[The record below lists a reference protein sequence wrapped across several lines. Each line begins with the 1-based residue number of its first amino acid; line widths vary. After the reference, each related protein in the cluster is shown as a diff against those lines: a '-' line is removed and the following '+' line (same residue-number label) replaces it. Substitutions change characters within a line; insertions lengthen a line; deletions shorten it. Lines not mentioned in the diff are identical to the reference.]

1 MTIRCQEGHE
11 VDPTSGVCEEGHP
24 PAQVQGAQ
32 AMQAEPV
39 SLPCVWDQCAFATPA
54 VAPTE
59 VNIASMMRYLEGHVE
74 AAHQPKQRVGQQASN
89 RLMEKLPRP
98 EAMLDMSDTQWR
110 EFMREWSRYKRSTG
124 ISGQLMLDQL
134 HGCCSAPLRL
144 DMASEV
150 GDELDGMQEETLLQ
164 TMKRMAVRET
174 NPMVHRNRL
183 RGLVQGETERFRNYV
198 ARLKEVAIDCLYNVK
213 CTDMAHAEDREV
225 SYREEMV
232 RDQAIY
238 GIYDR
243 EIQSKILAKGSR
255 LLGLEAVVVQA
266 EAEEQAK
273 ITQNKLGE
281 APAEVNKVSAFKQGK
296 NEELQKKADLNIPCH
311 FCGQKGHGKFPARE
325 VRQKSCPAWNK
336 ACDRCS
342 KIGHLSPVCKL
353 KEGQK
358 GEKEKVT
365 ANSVMT
371 KKAMFSRVA
380 AIQGIHKCKKKLK
393 LDHVEWSKEFGWR
406 KTAPYTMPKLAMDIT
421 VLKEEQQLL
430 YSMADMQEQKVGK
443 VMGWMSTPDTGAQV
457 VLSGVAL
464 LSRLNIGRRQLIPV
478 SQEVEA
484 ANSYGIN
491 ILGAVLIS
499 ASVSGDNSGRY
510 TQQLCYVSEQVH
522 GLFLSLSACKDLG
535 IVSQDFPLPAPV
547 LPPQPTNPED
557 KQQKAAVAACG
568 TPRGQGQETAQLAEC
583 GCPIRTAPP
592 SPPTECPPG
601 LSTQQQLEDWVLN
614 SYAASAFNV
623 CEHQVLPSMQ
633 GEAMNIVMNKSA
645 RPVANHIP
653 TPVPIH
659 WQEEVKRGLE
669 RDVEIGVL
677 EKVPVNTPTEWLH
690 RMVLAPKHDGSP
702 RRTIDLQPLNEES
715 FRQTH
720 YTPSPWQCAA
730 AVPRDTFK
738 TKLDAW
744 NAFHSVELTPESQ
757 KLTSFATMWGTYRYR
772 KAPMGYL
779 ATGDAY
785 THRYDNIVKEI
796 KHISKCV
803 DDVCL
808 WGETLEETFIRTCQ
822 YLTHCTQNG
831 IIFNPEKFVMGR
843 ESVEFVGFEL
853 TKEGIKPMEE
863 TLQSIRDFPTPT
875 DITGVRSFFGL
886 IQQVSYAFTLTK
898 PMAPFREL
906 LKSSSRFYWDEVLQE
921 MFDKAKEVIIKE
933 IEKGVKTFDKKKPTC
948 IATDW
953 SKEGLGFFLLQKHC
967 SCEVL
972 SPVCCKTGWQLVMAG
987 SRFTK
992 EAESR
997 YSPVEGEAL
1006 AVTYGLHKCRY
1017 YVLGCQNLLI
1027 ATDHQPLLK
1036 IFSDRKLDDIE
1047 NPRLLRLKEKSLIY
1061 KFKIVHVPGRKHA
1074 GPDALSRHPME
1085 GRTVQLAALRVRDSE
1100 EMLECA
1106 VGAPVAALA
1115 ASMVRAV
1122 TLDRVRQATV
1132 RDTILQQ
1139 VMDMVVEGVIDN
1151 KEAWEGDTKEFYKH
1165 RNNLSVISGVL
1176 MYNKRV
1182 VIPRVLRAEV
1192 LECLHAASQGVQ
1204 GMKARAEDTVFWPG
1218 ISGAIVDKRNRCR
1231 TCDTIAPSQ
1240 AAEPP
1245 ITAPPPS
1252 YPFEQIVV
1260 DYFTLDGHTYL
1271 AMADRYSGWLSVSY
1285 NRGLATCKELTSD
1298 MRTWFMTFGAP
1309 AELASDGG
1317 PSLTAHQFQL
1327 FLRNWGVHH
1336 RLSSVGFPH
1345 SNCRAE
1351 LAVKS
1356 AKRLIR
1362 ENVGPGGE
1370 LDCDKFAR
1378 ALLQYRNTKL
1388 QGLGVSPAQIL
1399 FGRELRDFLPFAPG
1413 KGGIRKE
1420 WQIVAE
1426 EREVAL
1432 ARKHVVDMERLEAHT
1447 KELGELEIGQSVSV
1461 QNQVGSKPGRWDK
1474 TGVVVEKGAGPRQY
1488 LVRMDG
1494 SGRITLRNRRFLRKC
1509 SSFADSP
1516 YPSVV
1521 VPEST
1526 PAQSRTQNQSGTQQ
1540 ATPDPITQSLP
1551 EHGVMEDSRVEGT
1564 VEEQVQPRSTDRADL
1579 LESPA
1584 LQEVTGGMEEETR
1597 RYPVRRRKPNVR
1609 LNDYVVEVDRVRAM
1623 SVRSY
1628 AEVLRGSREETVRQ
1642 EPVREEP
1649 DRRPGRRGQE
1659 VMMLSG
1665 MLEVVLEK
1673 LMRMASVEDTGE
1685 REI

>member
-1 MTIRCQEGHE
+1 MTKQCQEGHE
-11 VDPTSGVCEEGHP
+11 VDSTTGVCTEGHP
-24 PAQVQGAQ
+24 PVQGAQ
-32 AMQAEPV
+32 AAQAQPV
-39 SLPCVWDQCAFATPA
+39 SLPCGRAQCTFVTPP
-54 VAPTE
+54 VAPTDA
-59 VNIASMMRYLEGHVE
+59 NIASMVRYLEMHVQ
-74 AAHQPKQRVGQQASN
+74 AVHQLHQGVGQQASN

-98 EAMLDMSDTQWR
+98 EATLDMSDTQWR

-150 GDELDGMQEETLLQ
+150 GDELDSMQEDTLLQ
-164 TMKRMAVRET
+164 TMKRLAVRET
-174 NPMVHRNRL
+174 HPMVHRNRL

-198 ARLKEVAIDCLYNVK
+198 ARLKEVSIDCLYNVK
-213 CTDMAHAEDREV
+213 CTDIAHAEDKEV

-238 GIYDR
+238 GIYDK
-243 EIQSKILAKGSR
+243 EIQAKILAKGSK
-255 LLGLEAVVVQA
+255 LLGLEAVVTQA

-273 ITQNKLGE
+273 ITQNNLGE
-281 APAEVNKVSAFKQGK
+281 VPAEVNKVSAFKQGK
-296 NEELQKKADLNIPCH
+296 NEDLQKKAELNIPCY

-336 ACDRCS
+336 ACEKCS

-353 KEGQK
+353 KDGQK
-358 GEKEKVT
+358 AEKEKVT
-365 ANSVMT
+365 ANSVVT
-371 KKAMFSRVA
+371 KKAMFSKVA
-380 AIQGIHKCKKKLK
+380 AIHGIHKCKKELK
-393 LDHVEWSKEFGWR
+393 LDHVEWSREFGWR
-406 KTAPYTMPKLAMDIT
+406 KTAPLSMPKLAVDIK
-421 VLKEEQQLL
+421 VLKDEQQLL

-443 VMGWMSTPDTGAQV
+443 VKGWKSTPDTGAQV

-464 LSRLNIGRRQLIPV
+464 LSRLNIARRQLIPV

-491 ILGAVLIS
+491 ILGAVLI
-499 ASVSGDNSGRY
+499 AVSVSGDTSGRY
-510 TQQLCYVSEQVH
+510 TQQLCYVSEQVS

-535 IVSQDFPLPAPV
+535 IVSQDFPLPVPV
-547 LPPQPTNPED
+547 FPPQPTTQQS
-557 KQQKAAVAACG
+557 KQQKASVAACG
-568 TPRGQGQETAQLAEC
+568 TPRVREQESAQLAEC
-583 GCPIRTAPP
+583 GCPIRAAPP
-592 SPPTECPPG
+592 YPPTECPPG
-601 LSTQQQLEDWVLN
+601 LGTQEQLEGWIL
-614 SYAASAFNV
+614 SRYAASAFNV
-623 CEHQVLPSMQ
+623 CQHQVLPSMQ
-633 GEAMNIVMNKSA
+633 GEPLNIVMNKSA
-645 RPVANHIP
+645 RPVASHIP

-659 WQEEVKRGLE
+659 WQEEVKSGLE

-702 RRTIDLQPLNEES
+702 RRTIDLQPLNDES

-730 AVPRDTFK
+730 AVPRNTYK

-785 THRYDNIVKEI
+785 THRYDNIVKDI

-808 WGETLEETFIRTCQ
+808 WGESLEEAFIRTCQ

-831 IIFNPEKFVMGR
+831 IIFNPEKFEMGR
-843 ESVEFVGFEL
+843 ESVDFVGFEL
-853 TKEGIKPMEE
+853 TKDGIKPMQE
-863 TLQSIRDFPTPT
+863 TLQSIKDFPAPT

-886 IQQVSYAFTLTK
+886 IQQVSYAFTMTK

-906 LKSSSRFYWDEVLQE
+906 LKSSSRFYWDDVLQE
-921 MFDKAKEVIIKE
+921 LFNQAKEVIIKE
-933 IEKGVKTFDKKKPTC
+933 IEKGVKTFDKKRPTC

-953 SKEGLGFFLLQKHC
+953 SKDGLGFFLLQKHC
-967 SCEVL
+967 SCEMF

-1017 YVLGCQNLLI
+1017 YVLGCQDLLV

-1036 IFSDRKLDDIE
+1036 IFSDRRLDEIE
-1047 NPRLLRLKEKSLIY
+1047 NPRLLRLKEKTLIY
-1061 KFKIVHVPGRKHA
+1061 KFKIMHVPGRKHA
-1074 GPDALSRHPME
+1074 GPDALSRHPIE
-1085 GRTVQLAALRVRDSE
+1085 GRTVQLAALRVRDMNRDGE
-1100 EMLECA
+1100 ELQECA
-1106 VGAPVAALA
+1106 VGAPVAALYDN
-1115 ASMVRAV
+1115 MVRAV

-1132 RDTILQQ
+1132 RDTLLQQ
-1139 VMDMVVEGVIDN
+1139 VMDMVVDGVTDN
-1151 KEAWEGDTKEFYKH
+1151 KDAWAGEMKEFYKH

-1176 MYNKRV
+1176 MYNRRV

-1204 GMKARAEDTVFWPG
+1204 GMKARAQDTVFWPG

-1245 ITAPPPS
+1245 VTAPPPS
-1252 YPFEQIVV
+1252 YPFEQVVV
-1260 DYFTLDGHTYL
+1260 DYFALDGHTYL

-1285 NRGLATCKELTSD
+1285 NKGLATCKELISD

-1309 AELASDGG
+1309 AQLASDGG

-1378 ALLQYRNTKL
+1378 AMLQYRNTKL

-1426 EREVAL
+1426 EREIAL
-1432 ARKHVVDMERLEAHT
+1432 ARKHVRDMERLEAHT
-1447 KELGELEIGQSVSV
+1447 KELGELEIGQLVSV
-1461 QNQVGSKPGRWDK
+1461 QNQVGNKPGRWDK
-1474 TGVVVEKGAGPRQY
+1474 TGVVVDKGAGPRQY

-1516 YPSVV
+1516 YPSLVGQEPTLV
-1521 VPEST
+1521 HSK
-1526 PAQSRTQNQSGTQQ
+1526 TQNQSESQSGPKQV
-1540 ATPDPITQSLP
+1540 TPAQIVP
-1551 EHGVMEDSRVEGT
+1551 EQVMMEDSSVQGT
-1564 VEEQVQPRSTDRADL
+1564 LEEQVLPRG
-1579 LESPA
+1579 
-1584 LQEVTGGMEEETR
+1584 TGQINLPEPPQDITR
-1597 RYPVRRRKPNVR
+1597 GKEDEMKRYPTRQRKPNVR

-1623 SVRSY
+1623 AVRSY
-1628 AEVLRGSREETVRQ
+1628 AEVLKGT
-1642 EPVREEP
+1642 REEP
-1649 DRRPGRRGQE
+1649 TREEPNRGPGRREQE
-1659 VMMLSG
+1659 IMMLSG
-1665 MLEVVLEK
+1665 VLEVVMEK
-1673 LMRMASVEDTGE
+1673 LMMAMVEDPGR